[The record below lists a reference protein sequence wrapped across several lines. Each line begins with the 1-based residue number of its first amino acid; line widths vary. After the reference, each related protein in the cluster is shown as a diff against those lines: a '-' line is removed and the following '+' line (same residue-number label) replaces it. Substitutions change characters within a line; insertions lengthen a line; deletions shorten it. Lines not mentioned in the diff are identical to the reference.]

1 MKGTK
6 INTYRNLGIIA
17 HIDSGKT
24 TVSERILFYT
34 GKNHKKGEVHDGNT
48 VLDYLP
54 QERQRGITITSAAT
68 TCFWSGSEQ
77 QFEAHQLNLIDTP
90 GHIDF
95 GIEVERSL
103 RVLDGAVAVFC
114 AVAGVQPQSQ
124 TVWRQAS
131 KYGVPLIAFVN
142 KMDRT
147 GANLDKVMH
156 DLENKLKAKPI
167 LLALPIGAEDK
178 FEGMIDVLGHRK
190 FSYKNELLSIEPLD
204 EIESSRVDDLMNS
217 YSEMIANLD
226 ESLADKY
233 LNGELTHEDIKLG
246 IKRLTLKGLITPV
259 FCGSAFKNKGVEL
272 LLDAIIDFL
281 PSPLEAKAQIGQ
293 LDNKEVSLEANTQ
306 KPFAGLV
313 FKVITDP
320 NVGQIS
326 FVRVYQGNKTTG
338 DEILLSKTGKTQR
351 VGRIVQMHANMQN
364 NVEKMSAG
372 DIVAIVGLK
381 DVITGDT
388 ISEANYPILLES
400 IDMPEPVVF
409 ATVEAKT
416 EQDQK
421 KLSVALNKMCLED
434 PSLELK
440 TDEQTGQTIIGGR
453 GELHLEVMVERLLTE
468 HKVNVSLGKPQVAF
482 KESFTNAIE
491 VEGKYIK
498 QTGGRGHHGHVWLRI
513 KPLELGSGIVFKNE
527 LKGGVIPAQFIPAIE
542 QGVKISAQKGGMSA
556 YPIVDF
562 EVTIFEGS
570 THRVDSAELDFKL
583 AAENAMDK
591 AIENNTFI
599 LEPIMKVK
607 LDLPEENLGT
617 VIGLVSSLKGQIQE
631 TEDKNGT
638 KEVSSVIPLSNLFGF
653 TNTLRS
659 LTQGMA
665 SASMEF
671 SHYAKALIQVVPK
684 AKSKM

>member
-6 INTYRNLGIIA
+6 IHTYRNLGIIA

-34 GKNHKKGEVHDGNT
+34 GRSHKKGEVHDGNT

-68 TCFWSGSEQ
+68 TCFWSGSEH

-95 GIEVERSL
+95 GVEVERSL
-103 RVLDGAVAVFC
+103 RVLDGAIAVFC
-114 AVAGVQPQSQ
+114 AVAGVQPQSE

-131 KYGVPLIAFVN
+131 KYGVPLVAFIN

-147 GANLDKVMH
+147 GANLDKVIH
-156 DLENKLKAKPI
+156 DLKTKLKAKPI
-167 LLALPIGAEDK
+167 LLTLPIGSEDK
-178 FEGMIDVLGHRK
+178 FEGVIDILGHRK
-190 FSYKNELLSIEPLD
+190 FSYKDDELMIQALSESENKEVNELIHSYGEYVAELN
-204 EIESSRVDDLMNS
+204 DDLL
-217 YSEMIANLD
+217 E
-226 ESLADKY
+226 KY
-233 LNGELTHEDIKLG
+233 LKGELTHEDIKNG
-246 IKRLTLKGLITPV
+246 IRQLTLKGLATPV

-272 LLDAIIDFL
+272 LLDAIVDFL
-281 PSPLEAKAQIGQ
+281 PSPLEAKPQIGH
-293 LDNKEVSLEANTQ
+293 LNNKDISLQANENE
-306 KPFAGLV
+306 PFAALV

-326 FVRVYQGNKTTG
+326 FVRVYQGSRKNG

-351 VGRIVQMHANMQN
+351 VGRIVQMHANIQN
-364 NVEKMSAG
+364 NVDKMSVG

-388 ISEANYPILLES
+388 ISQPNYPILLES
-400 IDMPEPVVF
+400 IDLPEPVVF

-421 KLSVALNKMCLED
+421 RLSIALNKMCLED
-434 PSLELK
+434 PSLQLK
-440 TDEQTGQTIIGGR
+440 TDEQTGQSIIGGR
-453 GELHLEVMVERLLTE
+453 GELHLEVMVDRLLTE
-468 HKVNVSLGKPQVAF
+468 HKVNVTLGKPQVAF
-482 KESFTNAIE
+482 RESFTNAIE

-542 QGVKISAQKGGMSA
+542 QGVKASAQKGGMA
-556 YPIVDF
+556 AFALVDF
-562 EVTIFEGS
+562 EVTVFEGS

-583 AAENAMDK
+583 AAEDAMEK
-591 AIENNTFI
+591 AIKNNTFV
-599 LEPIMKVK
+599 LEPIMKVE

-617 VIGLVSSLKGQIQE
+617 VIGLVSSLKGQIQN
-631 TEDKNGT
+631 TEDNNGS
-638 KEVSSVIPLSNLFGF
+638 KVITATIALANLFGF

-659 LTQGMA
+659 LTQGRA

-671 SHYAKALIQVVPK
+671 SHYDKALIQTNFK
-684 AKSKM
+684 LKL

>member
-68 TCFWSGSEQ
+68 TCFWQGSQ
-77 QFEAHQLNLIDTP
+77 KQFEAHQLNLIDTP

-95 GIEVERSL
+95 GVEVERSL

-114 AVAGVQPQSQ
+114 AVAGVQPQSE

-131 KYGVPLIAFVN
+131 KYQVPLIAFVN

-147 GANLDKVMH
+147 GANLDKVLD
-156 DLENKLKAKPI
+156 DLKNKLKAKPI
-167 LLALPIGAEDK
+167 LLALPIGQEDN

-190 FSYKNELLSIEPLD
+190 FNYKSGELVIEHLNEEETQKVDSLISSYGEIVANED
-204 EIESSRVDDLMNS
+204 ET
-217 YSEMIANLD
+217 
-226 ESLADKY
+226 LADKY
-233 LNGELTHEDIKLG
+233 LNGELTHEDIKNA
-246 IKRLTLKGLITPV
+246 IRKLTIQGLATPV
-259 FCGSAFKNKGVEL
+259 FCGSAFKDKGVEL
-272 LLDAIIDFL
+272 LLDSIIDFL
-281 PSPLEAKAQIGQ
+281 PSPLEAKPQVGK
-293 LDNKEVSLEANTQ
+293 LDSKDISLDANSA

-326 FVRVYQGNKTTG
+326 FIRVYQGSRQTG

-351 VGRIVQMHANMQN
+351 VGRIVQMHANMQS

-372 DIVAIVGLK
+372 DIVAIIGLK

-388 ISEANYPILLES
+388 ISENNFPILLES
-400 IDMPEPVVF
+400 IDLPEPVVF

-421 KLSVALNKMCLED
+421 RLSIALNKMCLED
-434 PSLELK
+434 PSLQLK

-453 GELHLEVMVERLLTE
+453 GELHLEVMVDRLLVE

-482 KESFTNAIE
+482 RESFINAME

-498 QTGGRGHHGHVWLRI
+498 QTGGRGHHGHVWLKI

-527 LKGGVIPAQFIPAIE
+527 LKGGVIPAQFVPAIE
-542 QGVKISAQKGGMSA
+542 QGIKASAKKGGMNE
-556 YPIVDF
+556 YPLVDF
-562 EVTIFEGS
+562 EVILFEGS
-570 THRVDSAELDFKL
+570 THRVDSAELDYKL
-583 AAENAMDK
+583 AAEDAMDR
-591 AIENNTFI
+591 AIRNNTFI
-599 LEPIMKVK
+599 LEPIMKVE

-617 VIGLVSSLKGQIQE
+617 VIGLVSSLKGQIQN
-631 TEDKNGT
+631 TEDKHGA
-638 KEVSSVIPLSNLFGF
+638 KVVSSTIALANLFGF

-659 LTQGMA
+659 LTQGRA

-671 SHYAKALIQVVPK
+671 SHYDKALVLQNSIK
-684 AKSKM
+684 NKM